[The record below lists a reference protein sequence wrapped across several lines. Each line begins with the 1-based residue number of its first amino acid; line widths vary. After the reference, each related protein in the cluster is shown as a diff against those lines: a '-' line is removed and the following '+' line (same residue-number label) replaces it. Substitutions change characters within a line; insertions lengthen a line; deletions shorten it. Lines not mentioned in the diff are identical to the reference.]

1 MSTVKQT
8 SSTMRRRLP
17 AGLRPELRLRR
28 MRAHPVLRDLLME
41 TRLTPQDFVMPIFVK
56 AGASICDP
64 IASMPGHYQYS
75 VDQLSVILQD
85 IKNSGVGAVILFGLP
100 ASKDA
105 MGLSALD
112 ARGVVQ
118 QAVRYLKQRAP
129 HLLIIADLC
138 CCEYTDHGHC
148 GVLHH
153 DPAHSTVVD
162 NDRTLVL
169 LAEQAV
175 SLAQAGC
182 DVVAPSG
189 MMDGVVQ
196 VVRHYLDHA
205 GFSGI
210 PILNYSV
217 KYASSFYGPF
227 RDAADGAPQFGDR
240 SSYQMNPAN
249 AAEALR
255 EVEQDLTE
263 GVDMLMV
270 KPAGHYLDI
279 IRSIKN
285 DNPEVPL
292 AAYQVSGEYAM
303 IKAAAEKGWV
313 DETAA
318 IIESLTAIKRA
329 GADFIITYFALQA
342 ASVLNA
348 RARYPK

>member
-1 MSTVKQT
+1 MSTVKKT

-17 AGLRPELRLRR
+17 GGLRPELRLRR
-28 MRAHPVLRDLLME
+28 MRAHPALRDLLTE
-41 TRLTPQDFVMPIFVK
+41 TRLSPQDFVMPVFVK
-56 AGASICDP
+56 AGTSICHP
-64 IASMPGHYQYS
+64 IASMPGQCQYS
-75 VDQLSVILQD
+75 VDQLSVILQE
-85 IKNSGVGAVILFGLP
+85 IKTAGVSAVILFGLP

-112 ARGVVQ
+112 THGVVQ
-118 QAVRYLKQRAP
+118 QAVRYIKQQAP
-129 HLLIIADLC
+129 HILVIADLC
-138 CCEYTDHGHC
+138 CCEYTNHGHC

-153 DPAHSTVVD
+153 DPGHTCVVD

-169 LAEQAV
+169 LGEQAV

-205 GFSGI
+205 GFSAI

-217 KYASSFYGPF
+217 KYASGFYGPF
-227 RDAADGAPQFGDR
+227 RDAADGAPKFGDR

-249 AAEALR
+249 AKEALR

-263 GVDMLMV
+263 GVDMIMV

-279 IRSIKN
+279 IRRVKH

-313 DETAA
+313 DETAVMM
-318 IIESLTAIKRA
+318 ESLIAIKRA
-329 GADFIITYFALQA
+329 GADFIISYFALQA
-342 ASVLNA
+342 ATVLNV
-348 RARYPK
+348 RAMHD